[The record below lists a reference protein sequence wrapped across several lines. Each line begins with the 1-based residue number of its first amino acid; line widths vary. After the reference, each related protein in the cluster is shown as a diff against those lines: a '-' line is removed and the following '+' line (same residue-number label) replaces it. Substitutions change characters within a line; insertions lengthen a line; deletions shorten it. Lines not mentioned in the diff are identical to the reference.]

1 MIWPFNRKHATETG
15 AEHYIRDAAMAD
27 ARAVI
32 EFKHRI
38 WREIFDDLKDAA
50 FFETAEATI
59 GEQVQF
65 WQSRI
70 NRGEIIWL
78 AEDLRGNIVGTIHA
92 ADTPGDQTTAFA
104 DIYGLENLQD
114 IRFFYLSHAAKDTTV
129 GAALMQ
135 QAVGERPAIAWLS
148 GDAPVV
154 EMSLRTTGFEPLG
167 EPVEPTTE
175 PWRGVPRQAMV
186 RK

>member
-1 MIWPFNRKHATETG
+1 MIWPFNHKHATETG
-15 AEHYIRDAAMAD
+15 AEHYIRDAAIAD

-38 WREIFDDLKDAA
+38 WREIYADLKDTA

-59 GEQVQF
+59 GEQVKF

-70 NRGEIIWL
+70 RRGETIWL
-78 AEDLRGNIVGTIHA
+78 AEDLRGTIVGTIHA
-92 ADTPGDQTTAFA
+92 TETLSDQTAQFA
-104 DIYGLENLQD
+104 ELYGLANLHD
-114 IRFFYLSHAAKDTTV
+114 IRFFYVSNAARDTIV
-129 GAALMQ
+129 GETLIQ
-135 QAVGERPAIAWLS
+135 HAVGERPALAWLS
-148 GDAPVV
+148 GRTPLV
-154 EMSLRTTGFEPLG
+154 ESSLRASGFEPLG

-175 PWRGVPRQAMV
+175 PWQGVPRHAMV